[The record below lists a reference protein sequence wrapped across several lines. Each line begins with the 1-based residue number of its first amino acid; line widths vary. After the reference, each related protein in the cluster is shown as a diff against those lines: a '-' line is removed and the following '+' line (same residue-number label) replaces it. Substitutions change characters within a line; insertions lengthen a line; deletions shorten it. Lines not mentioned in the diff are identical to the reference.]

1 MLFKQISDDDDDD
14 DDNDGGGGGG
24 GVGGVIC
31 KYCLNSYFVTNLAP
45 PRRLCSTRRLSVC
58 LSKTTDWVFM
68 KILPERYLWMGKNR
82 LNLGISHPDFFI
94 SGGLF
99 SLSALVCLEFVDL
112 SPYFVDFVLPEM
124 TDVM

>member
-14 DDNDGGGGGG
+14 DDNDGGHGGG

-58 LSKTTDWVFM
+58 LSKTTDWVLM
-68 KILPERYLWMGKNR
+68 KILPERYLWTGKNR
-82 LNLGISHPDFFI
+82 LNLGISHPDFFHNRR
-94 SGGLF
+94 SFLAMCSCLSRVCRLVALF
-99 SLSALVCLEFVDL
+99 CRLCIARND
-112 SPYFVDFVLPEM
+112 
-124 TDVM
+124 